1 MVNKEKFKKWL
12 IGVIKETIEE
22 ETLKEMTT
30 TGNVAGYSTPF
41 AFTRN
46 KKGNETA
53 AKKSGYSVV
62 DRDYENADPLEEKE
76 ILNEGTVGD
85 PFLARKTS
93 NLLAEINRMMTLV
106 EVLLDRRLNPKNASV
121 VKENSF
127 AKRTPKDITDIK
139 ERCGNIISKFSK
151 LNNSGQSVT
160 ELVKEASTPS
170 LEPRTFDVSSGYE
183 NFQNDLSR
191 LITGYESLYNQ
202 SLKNK
207 EVTIR
212 ASKGFGQ
219 IKKDYKVIV
228 SSVTLS
234 IMKDEYQLIIKDN
247 KQKEYYLDNTFKIVI
262 SGQNSEQPP
271 QQQNQNPQSVEK
283 AQPPQQTVQ
292 NQPS

>member
-76 ILNEGTVGD
+76 ILSEGTVGD

-93 NLLAEINRMMTLV
+93 NLLAEINRMMSLV

-139 ERCGNIISKFSK
+139 ERCGNIMSKFSK